1 MKAVAGI
8 QGSWWETENKADGER
23 RKKSKNKLKQ
33 MVWGEERGKLVNVK
47 ARRGNWRNKLS

>member
-1 MKAVAGI
+1 MEAVAGI

-33 MVWGEERGKLVNVK
+33 MVWGEERSKLVNVK